1 MKSVKRC
8 NEKICKYFHNFIPYI
23 FFFFFLLIT
32 SCGKEEKSK
41 VKKERV
47 IEVSVLEVKSEKVLV
62 STPFKGT
69 FKARKDVILVS
80 QEPGIIVELYKFEGD
95 IVKKGDILA
104 KIDTSVI
111 EKSIEK
117 LKEQLREL
125 KEEYLL
131 QRKIVERRKELFER
145 ELIAKEDYERELV
158 KLKTLEARVKALER
172 ELDKQKAIYERYYIK
187 APFNGEIAER
197 YVSEGDYVSPQQK
210 VFRIVATNPLEFV
223 FKIPQK
229 YVSSVEK
236 GKNVKIFVEGAGNI
250 EGKVFYISPTAD
262 DNTQITV
269 KVLISNKNGKVK
281 PGMYGIVEFPLKRV
295 KAFKVPENAVALMGN
310 KKILWKVSDSIAL
323 PVQVKVIKSNEGFL
337 YVVGDIKEGDKIAI
351 DNIHFLREG
360 SKVVVR

>member
-1 MKSVKRC
+1 MSK
-8 NEKICKYFHNFIPYI
+8 KI
-23 FFFFFLLIT
+23 FFLLIFLLII

-41 VKKERV
+41 VKKERI
-47 IEVSVLEVKSEKVLV
+47 IEVSILELKSEEVMIT
-62 STPFKGT
+62 TPFRGT

-95 IVKKGDILA
+95 SVKKGDVLA

-111 EKSIEK
+111 EKSVEK
-117 LKEQLREL
+117 LKDQIQEL

-131 QRKIVERRKELFER
+131 QRKIVERRRELFER
-145 ELIAKEDYERELV
+145 ELIAREDYERELV
-158 KLKTLEARVKALER
+158 KLKTLEARLEALKR
-172 ELDKQKAIYERYYIK
+172 ELDKQKEIYERYFIR

-229 YVSSVEK
+229 YFSSVEK
-236 GKNVKIFVEGAGNI
+236 GKDVNISVEGVGNI
-250 EGKVFYISPTAD
+250 EGRVFYISPTAD

-281 PGMYGIVEFPLKRV
+281 PGMYGIVEFPLKRI
-295 KAFKVPENAVALMGN
+295 KAFKVPENAVTLMGN
-310 KKILWKVSDSIAL
+310 KKILWKVSDGIAL
-323 PVQVKVIKSNEGFL
+323 PVQVKVIKSAEGFL
-337 YVVGDIKEGDKIAI
+337 YVVGDLKEGDKIAI
-351 DNIHFLREG
+351 DNIHLLREG
-360 SKVVVR
+360 GKVVIR